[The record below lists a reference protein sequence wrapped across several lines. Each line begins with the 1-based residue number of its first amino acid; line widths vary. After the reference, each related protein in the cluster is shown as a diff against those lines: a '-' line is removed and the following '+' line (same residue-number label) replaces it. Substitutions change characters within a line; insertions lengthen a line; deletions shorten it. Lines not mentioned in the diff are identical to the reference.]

1 MNEVVDENHLEN
13 SMEPYSSNFL
23 LHDAVEPYPAIPT
36 FVVVL
41 LQQQVTQQR
50 SVFATLH
57 QYILRGQVDHRLGKC
72 HRIGVA
78 EHIVLTT
85 ATTSTTTTNVS
96 LPAFQELNQRSYHLQ
111 QHGGRIPIR
120 LTGLL
125 EVSGE
130 LCEVGRLFAHVQLV
144 HHQPTELVHTIAQGD
159 RARGRQER
167 LQGAGEEFQ
176 QLDI

>member
-50 SVFATLH
+50 SVFATLN
-57 QYILRGQVDHRLGKC
+57 QYILRGQVDHRLGKG

-111 QHGGRIPIR
+111 QH
-120 LTGLL
+120 
-125 EVSGE
+125 
-130 LCEVGRLFAHVQLV
+130 
-144 HHQPTELVHTIAQGD
+144 
-159 RARGRQER
+159 
-167 LQGAGEEFQ
+167 
-176 QLDI
+176 